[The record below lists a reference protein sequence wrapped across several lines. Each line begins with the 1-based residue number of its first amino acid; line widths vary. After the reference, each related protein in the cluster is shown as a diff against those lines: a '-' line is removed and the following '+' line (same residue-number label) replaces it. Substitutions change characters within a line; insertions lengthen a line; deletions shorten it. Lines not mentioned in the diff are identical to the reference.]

1 MNIAELVKRASDK
14 IDKTL
19 DVIANHPAIDAID
32 KTVKKIQK
40 TAGAMWHALR
50 HSPLLKFILDI
61 IRSIFVSLYTL
72 IANQLTALLKQIKN
86 LSSSVSKQCSS
97 SVNRAKQTILKSKIW
112 QYALLIRFDKPIGT
126 LLLLWPTLIALW
138 IAAEGFPDID
148 VLIVFVLGVFLMRSA
163 GCAINDYA
171 DRKIDSKVDRTKN
184 RPITT
189 GKVSGE
195 EALIVFMV
203 LSFLAFFLVL
213 FMNKLTIFLSVGG
226 VLLAI
231 SYPFMKRYHYLPQV
245 HLGAA
250 FGWAVPMAYAAQAN
264 ELTQITWLLFFATIL
279 WATAYDTMYAMVDR
293 DDDIKIGVKST
304 AILFGGADK
313 MIIGVIQCVL
323 ILDLIFIGQQLKL
336 SGLYFLGI
344 FVASGFAIYQQY
356 LIKDRDKD
364 LCFRAFLNNNWLG
377 LALFAGVFFEYQIG
391 GLS

>member
-40 TAGAMWHALR
+40 TAGSMWHALR

>member
-1 MNIAELVKRASDK
+1 MNIAELAKRVSDK

-19 DVIANHPAIDAID
+19 DAIANHPAIDAID
-32 KTVKKIQK
+32 KIVKKSQK
-40 TAGAMWHALR
+40 TAGSMRHALC

-61 IRSIFVSLYTL
+61 IRSVFVSIYTL
-72 IANQLTALLKQIKN
+72 IANQLTTLLNHIKN
-86 LSSSVSKQCSS
+86 LFSSVSKQCSS
-97 SVNRAKQTILKSKIW
+97 SSNRAKQTILKSKIW

-138 IAAEGFPDID
+138 IAAEGFPDTD
-148 VLIVFVLGVFLMRSA
+148 VLIVFLLGVFLMRSA

-184 RPITT
+184 RPIAS

-226 VLLAI
+226 VILAT

-364 LCFRAFLNNNWLG
+364 LCFKAFLNNNWFG
-377 LALFAGVFFEYQIG
+377 LVLFIGIFLEYQIG